1 MGVELLATFEAAILA
16 IKADVLS
23 LLNVI
28 VEPALL
34 IFGILVAIMI
44 GKRAFRVLVR

>member
-1 MGVELLATFEAAILA
+1 VGTELITTFSDAIA
-16 IKADVLS
+16 GIKADVLS
-23 LLNVI
+23 LLGVI

-34 IFGILVAIMI
+34 IFGIIIAIMI

>member
-16 IKADVLS
+16 IKVDVLS

-44 GKRAFRVLVR
+44 GKKIGRAHV